1 MVVNI
6 LPAAPPPP
14 SDPGDGVNSKK
25 DNMNQE
31 FIQSSTAPVPEYQIG
46 K

>member
-6 LPAAPPPP
+6 LPADPPP

-25 DNMNQE
+25 DNMDQE
-31 FIQSSTAPVPEYQIG
+31 SIQSSTAGVPGNQIG

>member
-6 LPAAPPPP
+6 LLAVLPPP
-14 SDPGDGVNSKK
+14 DPGDGVNSKK
-25 DNMNQE
+25 DNMDQE
-31 FIQSSTAPVPEYQIG
+31 SIQSSTAPVPGYQIG